1 MYAIVKT
8 GGKQYKVAEGD
19 VIEVE
24 KLAGAPGDAV
34 SLSAVLL
41 VDGDDLVTDAAVLA
55 NVAVTG
61 EVVETVELLT
71 SEVITNALVHA
82 HSAPELAVR
91 VRHEVV
97 RVEVV
102 DVSPVVPIR
111 RTIETDAL
119 SGRGIAIVESL
130 SSQWGVTDLSAQ
142 GKTVWFEVAI

>member
-1 MYAIVKT
+1 VVRTARRFVRDVLEDNA
-8 GGKQYKVAEGD
+8 VAD
-19 VIEVE
+19 
-24 KLAGAPGDAV
+24 
-34 SLSAVLL
+34 
-41 VDGDDLVTDAAVLA
+41 
-55 NVAVTG
+55 

-82 HSAPELAVR
+82 RSAPELAVR
-91 VRHEVV
+91 VRREMV

-111 RTIETDAL
+111 RAIDTDAL

-130 SSQWGVTDLSAQ
+130 ASQWGVADLSAQ

>member
-1 MYAIVKT
+1 VRQRRPVVEASAFGRYPESIERRTTLGRSLAVVRT
-8 GGKQYKVAEGD
+8 ARRFVRDVLEDSEVA
-19 VIEVE
+19 
-24 KLAGAPGDAV
+24 
-34 SLSAVLL
+34 
-41 VDGDDLVTDAAVLA
+41 
-55 NVAVTG
+55 G

-82 HSAPELAVR
+82 RSAPELAVR

-102 DVSPVVPIR
+102 DISPVVPIR

-130 SSQWGVTDLSAQ
+130 ASQWGVTGLSDR

>member
-1 MYAIVKT
+1 VVEARACDRYPESIERRTTLGRSLAVVRT
-8 GGKQYKVAEGD
+8 ARRFVRDVLEDNAVAD
-19 VIEVE
+19 
-24 KLAGAPGDAV
+24 
-34 SLSAVLL
+34 
-41 VDGDDLVTDAAVLA
+41 
-55 NVAVTG
+55 

-82 HSAPELAVR
+82 RSAPELAVR
-91 VRHEVV
+91 VRREMV

-111 RTIETDAL
+111 RAINTDAL

-130 SSQWGVTDLSAQ
+130 ASQWGVADLSAQ